1 MRRTHERVASVTRRS
16 RSRAEPAP
24 GLARG
29 QGCGGRRAGQPIR
42 PAGGCKPHNS
52 MFRNRGRPD
61 WGVEACRQDVDG
73 REHRASQRKCP
84 GSLAE
89 GWPRGL
95 GGMPG
100 HHGEGSPQTTQGLPE
115 EVPRKPG
122 RGPGHQQRGLTT
134 QAGPWPAPGPPPPT
148 GPAPLTPCGALVS

>member
-61 WGVEACRQDVDG
+61 WEVEACRQDVDG

-89 GWPRGL
+89 GWPRAWAARLDTMARAHCRQHRASRRKCPGSLAEGL
-95 GGMPG
+95 DTNS
-100 HHGEGSPQTTQGLPE
+100 EGSPHRQG
-115 EVPRKPG
+115 PG
-122 RGPGHQQRGLTT
+122 RHPDHH
-134 QAGPWPAPGPPPPT
+134 
-148 GPAPLTPCGALVS
+148 PLQVLLP